1 MASIPTSANLLGRLG
16 ITALPSRASPP
27 HSSVTYT
34 TRIHIHCFRTRSS
47 LTPAF
52 LTFSS
57 DPCLKRLRLFEFG
70 SIPPPVSAISN
81 GSSNA
86 GSGHGGSGN
95 CSTGG
100 GGGCGSSGDGR
111 GGDSTWS
118 FLTWYLSL
126 LEKYPVWTKAI
137 SSALL
142 NCIGDFIC
150 QLLTDHKQSFDGM
163 RTFRF
168 TFLGLVLVGPSL
180 HIWYLYLSRLVTT
193 TGASGAFLRLLLDQ
207 LIFAPFFIGVFLSTL
222 ATLEGQ
228 PSHVIPKLQQV
239 WSSAVL
245 ANWQLW
251 IPFQFFNFRFVP
263 QQFQVLAANFISLIW
278 NMILSYKAHKDIV
291 VK

>member
-1 MASIPTSANLLGRLG
+1 MASIAASANLLGRLG
-16 ITALPSRASPP
+16 ITALLSP

-34 TRIHIHCFRTRSS
+34 TRVLLSPLHIHCSRTRSS
-47 LTPAF
+47 LSPAF

-57 DPCLKRLRLFEFG
+57 HPCLKILGPFEFG
-70 SIPPPVSAISN
+70 SNSPPVSAISN

-86 GSGHGGSGN
+86 GSGHGGSGD

-100 GGGCGSSGDGR
+100 GCCSSGDG
-111 GGDSTWS
+111 GGSESTWS

-150 QLLTDHKQSFDGM
+150 QFLTDHKQSFDGM

-193 TGASGAFLRLLLDQ
+193 AGASGAFLRLLLDQ

-278 NMILSYKAHKDIV
+278 NMILSYKAHNDIV